1 MIPGQAREA
10 GASESAGRIRGVA
23 HPWGQ
28 AMLSGT
34 VTSVFGNDINTD
46 DIIPA
51 MYLIKSDDPEYFATY
66 AFVKF
71 DPDFRNRCLKSQAN
85 IVVAGKNFACG
96 SSREQAVYTLQFNRV
111 VCVIAQS
118 FPDIFYR
125 NCLANGLTLITL
137 EDTSGL
143 GLGDQLEIDLDAG
156 LIHNR
161 TRNTSLPFQIK
172 TDDRRTFQAGGMT
185 ARVRAHLEE
194 ILTRQG

>member
-1 MIPGQAREA
+1 
-10 GASESAGRIRGVA
+10 
-23 HPWGQ
+23 
-28 AMLSGT
+28 MLSGT

-66 AFVKF
+66 AFAKF
-71 DPDFRNRCLKSQAN
+71 DPEFRNRCLKQQAN

-125 NCLANGLTLITL
+125 NCLANGLPLVTV
-137 EDTSGL
+137 EDPGAL
-143 GLGDQLEIDLDAG
+143 QVGDQLEIDLDAG
-156 LIHNR
+156 VIHNR
-161 TRNTSLPFQIK
+161 TRNTQLSFPMK
-172 TDDRRTFQAGGMT
+172 AGDRRTFQVGGMT

-194 ILTRQG
+194 ILSQRR